1 MRERKLDKWEEERR
15 EFAKKKK
22 KRNEKIIPMIYN
34 GSFIKK
40 FYVLIWNLDTKWHDV
55 CFLLVM
61 HFEKR
66 GGGWEGKVVCMQ
78 GVAELGGGKFFFPH
92 CICLFFFF
100 FFSIHFFFFF
110 QEWIW
115 WCLFLCSLPSDPSGQ
130 LNVLGHNCYPLSV
143 DGTQIGVLK
152 ETHQIS
158 FACFLKSK
166 KSLGLIKIKWR
177 CVFVGYLCNWLI

>member
-1 MRERKLDKWEEERR
+1 MTFVSCWWCILRR
-15 EFAKKKK
+15 GA
-22 KRNEKIIPMIYN
+22 
-34 GSFIKK
+34 
-40 FYVLIWNLDTKWHDV
+40 V
-55 CFLLVM
+55 
-61 HFEKR
+61 
-66 GGGWEGKVVCMQ
+66 
-78 GVAELGGGKFFFPH
+78 GGKGKLCVCRVWQNWVGGNFSFLIVSVF
-92 CICLFFFF
+92 FFFF